1 MTQNFKISGIISE
14 FNPYHLGHQSLIVQ
28 TRQAGA
34 THIVAIMSGNFVQ
47 RGEPACF
54 DKWVRTKTALS
65 AGVDLVIELPLP
77 WVVSGAETF
86 AAGGVSIVNA
96 LGCVHQLSFGSECG
110 DIEALSAVADILRT
124 EQFSQALQVE
134 LQKGVTFASARQS
147 AMLFLTDRKSVV

>member
-65 AGVDLVIELPLP
+65 AGVDLVFPGL
-77 WVVSGAETF
+77 F
-86 AAGGVSIVNA
+86 
-96 LGCVHQLSFGSECG
+96 
-110 DIEALSAVADILRT
+110 
-124 EQFSQALQVE
+124 QALKRLLPEAYLLPMHWDVFIN
-134 LQKGVTFASARQS
+134 LALAANAVILKHC
-147 AMLFLTDRKSVV
+147 LWLLTY